1 MRNSFIGGIVALVA
15 MPVYLST
22 AFAQTAQPSSAAKAK
37 TSAPADPHDLSG
49 VWHHPMNRR
58 DPTMSNERPPF
69 TAEGQAKFNATK
81 PGYGPRAIAPALG
94 NDPLGNCDPPGMPRL
109 VFLEDFPN
117 NVEMVQVPGRVMQFF
132 ERGHFWRD
140 IWTDGRPLPK
150 DPDPRWHGYS
160 VGKWDGDTFV
170 VDSLGF
176 DERTWLDR
184 MGNVHSDEMRFQER
198 YRRVNHDTLELSM
211 TITDPKIY
219 TKPWV
224 SVTKTLSL
232 VSKPEGLDEFL
243 CVPSEEQLFNRTV
256 RDPAG
261 GVIHK

>member
-1 MRNSFIGGIVALVA
+1 MRNSFIGVIVALVA

-22 AFAQTAQPSSAAKAK
+22 AFAQTAQPSPAAKAK
-37 TSAPADPHDLSG
+37 ISAPADPHDLSG

-69 TAEGQAKFNATK
+69 TPEGQAKFNATK

-140 IWTDGRPLPK
+140 IWTDGRPFPK
-150 DPDPRWHGYS
+150 DPDPRWYGYS
-160 VGKWDGDTFV
+160 VGKWRDDYTFV
-170 VDSLGF
+170 IETNGTDP
-176 DERTWLDR
+176 RTWIDNAGRPHSEDLHVQEVFHRLDR
-184 MGNVHSDEMRFQER
+184 DNM
-198 YRRVNHDTLELSM
+198 ELTV
-211 TITDPKIY
+211 TIDDPKVY

-224 SVTKTLSL
+224 ALNKVRFTLMPPNTDL
-232 VSKPEGLDEFL
+232 PEML
-243 CVPSEEQLFNRTV
+243 CSPSELAVYNKKYAPGAR
-256 RDPAG
+256 
-261 GVIHK
+261 KK